1 MQAHCVK
8 LREELAS
15 KDERLSV
22 EAASNLA
29 HSQEIIMLNEEVGK
43 LKVSVC
49 MCACLLS
56 GFG

>member
-1 MQAHCVK
+1 MQAQCVK

-43 LKVSVC
+43 LKV
-49 MCACLLS
+49 
-56 GFG
+56 